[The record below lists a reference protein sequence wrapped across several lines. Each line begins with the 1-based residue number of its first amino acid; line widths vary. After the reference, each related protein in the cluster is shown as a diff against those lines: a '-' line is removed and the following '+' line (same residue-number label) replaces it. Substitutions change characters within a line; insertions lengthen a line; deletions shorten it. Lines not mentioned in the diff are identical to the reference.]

1 MKYFKKEY
9 LSDATSIVTGA
20 FALENIEEILSI
32 IILVISIANILFN
45 MGCRIYTHIKNKN
58 VEAISDDIND
68 GVDALKEIDSKIKN
82 KRNEEKQK

>member
-1 MKYFKKEY
+1 MKYLKKEY

-32 IILVISIANILFN
+32 VILVISIANILFN
-45 MGCRIYTHIKNKN
+45 MICRIYNHIKNKQI
-58 VEAISDDIND
+58 ESISDDVND
-68 GVDALKEIDSKIKN
+68 GIDSLKELDTKIK